1 MKKLLI
7 LVMVLAMASFA
18 NATLVSISGPST
30 LDEDAT
36 ATYTVSYS
44 GTPTLGAADIDAVAD
59 LATKGTLSGGAVVA
73 TARDTNYDWVGTPM
87 GSNSNGYELS
97 ALLIAA
103 PTPLGSPLFT
113 FVLTATG
120 NVGDIITLSMSEN
133 GFYDATA
140 ELVQIVGVTL
150 SGLNV
155 TITPEPMTIALLGL
169 GGLLLRRRMA

>member
-30 LDEDAT
+30 LDKDTT

-44 GTPTLGAADIDAVAD
+44 GTPAVGSADIDAVAD
-59 LATKGTLSGGAVVA
+59 LATKGTLSGGAIVA
-73 TARDTNYDWVGTPM
+73 TNRDTTTDWIALPVGT
-87 GSNSNGYELS
+87 NQNGYEFS
-97 ALLIAA
+97 AANATSGIA
-103 PTPLGSPLFT
+103 LGTDLFT
-113 FVLTATG
+113 FVLTAVG
-120 NVGDIITLSMSEN
+120 NVGQVITLSMSEN
-133 GFYDATA
+133 SFYDAVFVA
-140 ELVQIVGVTL
+140 LPGVTL
-150 SGLNV
+150 SGMDV

>member
-30 LDEDAT
+30 LDKDTT

-44 GTPTLGAADIDAVAD
+44 GTPAVGSADIDAVAD
-59 LATKGTLSGGAVVA
+59 LATKGTLSGAALVA
-73 TARDTNYDWVGTPM
+73 TARDTGFDWIGAPM

-97 ALLIAA
+97 VFQLTTGTA
-103 PTPLGSPLFT
+103 LGSPLFT
-113 FVLTATG
+113 FVLTAVG
-120 NVGDIITLSMSEN
+120 NVGQVITLSMSEN
-133 GFYDATA
+133 SFYEAVFVA
-140 ELVQIVGVTL
+140 LPGVTL
-150 SGLNV
+150 SGMDV